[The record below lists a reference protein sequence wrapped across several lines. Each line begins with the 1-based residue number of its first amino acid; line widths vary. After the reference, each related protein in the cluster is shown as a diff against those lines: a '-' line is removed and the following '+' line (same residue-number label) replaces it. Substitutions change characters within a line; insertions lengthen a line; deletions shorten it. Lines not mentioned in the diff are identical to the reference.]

1 MSHQNSAV
9 VDLEAYRRQRVPE
22 SKTKYEKPQD
32 LHDVTAE
39 LAYHLLKAIQAV
51 KKLPH

>member
-9 VDLEAYRRQRVPE
+9 IDLEAYRRQRIPE
-22 SKTKYEKPQD
+22 SNTKHEVQEDPG
-32 LHDVTAE
+32 HIAAE

-51 KKLPH
+51 RKLPH